1 MNQFSSCSFEYK
13 STALLCIYSLG
24 MLVLIPH
31 TQFFSTSVKHQRSTR
46 RSPHS
51 STLLVKTKR
60 QYRPFSHLTCE
71 VETDND
77 STDATLIQDL
87 MAVFGN
93 DTLWKRATQPE
104 HTYKSLGK
112 KKKKAS
118 SPHIAVSNPLSAG
131 WDTISTWMPF
141 ENNLDLGSNSEND
154 VYVQFLA
161 KKKWN
166 LRHNMSLDT
175 EQLFRYGSTSRNYT
189 ETTLN
194 LTQKMQDNTL
204 FANKFNVNKSENENY
219 NWGNWTFQQFE
230 FVKDNS
236 LTYGVYSGGV
246 YTNNDI
252 RVSSWGPYISW
263 RQPVWRDWLFMQ
275 NDLNFFNHINDD
287 PKHQLSV
294 QMNLEAN
301 F

>member
-1 MNQFSSCSFEYK
+1 MNQFSSFSFQNR
-13 STALLCIYSLG
+13 SVIFICIYSLG
-24 MLVLIPH
+24 VLTLIPH
-31 TQFFSTSVKHQRSTR
+31 TQFFYNTFKHQRSR
-46 RSPHS
+46 RYPYS
-51 STLLVKTKR
+51 STSFTKVKR
-60 QYRPFSHLTCE
+60 QSLSLSPCE
-71 VETDND
+71 IETND
-77 STDATLIQDL
+77 ALPDVALIQEL

-93 DTLWKRATQPE
+93 DTLWRRVTQPE
-104 HTYKSLGK
+104 QTYKAFGK
-112 KKKKAS
+112 KKKKNS
-118 SPHIAVSNPLSAG
+118 SAQVSTTNPLSAS
-131 WDTISTWMPF
+131 WTTISTWMPF

-166 LRHNMSLDT
+166 LRHNISLDT
-175 EQLFRYGSTSRNYT
+175 EQVFRYGSTSRNYT

-204 FANKFNVNKSENENY
+204 FANKFNVNKSENEDY
-219 NWGNWTFQQFE
+219 SWGNWTFQQYQFL
-230 FVKDNS
+230 KDNH

-246 YTNNDI
+246 YTKNDI
-252 RVSSWGPYISW
+252 RLNSWGPYISW

-275 NDLNFFNHINDD
+275 NDLNFFNHIDD
-287 PKHQLSV
+287 DSKHQLSV

>member
-1 MNQFSSCSFEYK
+1 MNQFSSFSFQNR
-13 STALLCIYSLG
+13 SVIFICIYSLG
-24 MLVLIPH
+24 VLALIPH
-31 TQFFSTSVKHQRSTR
+31 TQFFYNTFKPQRSRRYPYSSTSFTKV
-46 RSPHS
+46 
-51 STLLVKTKR
+51 KR
-60 QYRPFSHLTCE
+60 QSLSLSPCE
-71 VETDND
+71 IETNGALPD
-77 STDATLIQDL
+77 DALIQEL

-93 DTLWKRATQPE
+93 DTLWRRVTQPE
-104 HTYKSLGK
+104 QTYKAFGK
-112 KKKKAS
+112 KKKKNS
-118 SPHIAVSNPLSAG
+118 SAQVSTTNPLSAS
-131 WDTISTWMPF
+131 WATISTWMPF

-166 LRHNMSLDT
+166 LRHNISLDT
-175 EQLFRYGSTSRNYT
+175 EQVFRYGSTSRNYT

-204 FANKFNVNKSENENY
+204 FANKFNVNKSENEDY
-219 NWGNWTFQQFE
+219 SWGNWTFQQYQFL
-230 FVKDNS
+230 KDNH

-246 YTNNDI
+246 YTKNDI
-252 RVSSWGPYISW
+252 RLNSWGPYISW

-275 NDLNFFNHINDD
+275 NDLNFFNHIDD
-287 PKHQLSV
+287 DSKHQLSV

>member
-1 MNQFSSCSFEYK
+1 MNQFSPFSFHSR
-13 STALLCIYSLG
+13 STVLVCIYSLG
-24 MLVLIPH
+24 VLALLPH
-31 TQFFSTSVKHQRSTR
+31 SQFLNTSFKHQRSR
-46 RSPHS
+46 RHSYSSNQLSKAKRLSLPFARSP
-51 STLLVKTKR
+51 
-60 QYRPFSHLTCE
+60 CE
-71 VETDND
+71 IEKNNALPDV
-77 STDATLIQDL
+77 ALIQEL

-93 DTLWKRATQPE
+93 DTLWKRAQSEQP
-104 HTYKSLGK
+104 YNALGK

-118 SPHIAVSNPLSAG
+118 SNQAAPTNPLSAS
-131 WDTISTWMPF
+131 WVTISTWMPF
-141 ENNLDLGSNSEND
+141 ENNLDLGSNSESD

-166 LRHNMSLDT
+166 LRHNISLDT
-175 EQLFRYGSTSRNYT
+175 EQIFRYGSTSRNYT

-204 FANKFNVNKSENENY
+204 FANKFNVNKSENEDY

-246 YTNNDI
+246 YTKNDM
-252 RVSSWGPYISW
+252 RLNSWGPYISW
-263 RQPVWRDWLFMQ
+263 RQPVWRNWLFMQ
-275 NDLNFFNHINDD
+275 NDLNFFNHIDDD

>member
-1 MNQFSSCSFEYK
+1 MNQFSSPFQNK
-13 STALLCIYSLG
+13 STVFICIYSLG
-24 MLVLIPH
+24 VLALLPH
-31 TQFFSTSVKHQRSTR
+31 TQFFYNSLKHQRSRRYPYSSRSFTKVKTQSLS
-46 RSPHS
+46 RSP
-51 STLLVKTKR
+51 
-60 QYRPFSHLTCE
+60 CE
-71 VETDND
+71 VEANNALADTG
-77 STDATLIQDL
+77 LIQEL

-104 HTYKSLGK
+104 QTYKAFGK
-112 KKKKAS
+112 KKKKTS
-118 SPHIAVSNPLSAG
+118 SAQISATNPLSAS
-131 WDTISTWMPF
+131 WATISTWMPF
-141 ENNLDLGSNSEND
+141 ENNLDLGSNSESD

-166 LRHNMSLDT
+166 LRHNISFDT
-175 EQLFRYGSTSRNYT
+175 EQIFRYGSTSRNYT

-204 FANKFNVNKSENENY
+204 FSNKFNVNKSENEDY

-236 LTYGVYSGGV
+236 LTYGIYSGGV
-246 YTNNDI
+246 YTKNDI
-252 RVSSWGPYISW
+252 RLNSWGPYISW
-263 RQPVWRDWLFMQ
+263 RQPIWRDWIFMQ
-275 NDLNFFNHINDD
+275 NDLNFFNHIDDD

-294 QMNLEAN
+294 QINLEAN

>member
-1 MNQFSSCSFEYK
+1 MNQFSSFSFQYK
-13 STALLCIYSLG
+13 SAALVCIYSLG
-24 MLVLIPH
+24 VLALIPH
-31 TQFFSTSVKHQRSTR
+31 TQFFYNTFKHQRSR
-46 RSPHS
+46 RYPYS
-51 STLLVKTKR
+51 STSFTKVKR
-60 QYRPFSHLTCE
+60 QSLSLSPCE
-71 VETDND
+71 IETNNALPDD
-77 STDATLIQDL
+77 TLIQEL

-104 HTYKSLGK
+104 LTYKTFGK
-112 KKKKAS
+112 KKRKNS
-118 SPHIAVSNPLSAG
+118 SAQVSTTNPLSAS
-131 WDTISTWMPF
+131 WATISTWMPF

-166 LRHNMSLDT
+166 LRHNISLDT
-175 EQLFRYGSTSRNYT
+175 EQVFRYGSTSRNYT

-204 FANKFNVNKSENENY
+204 FANKFNVNKSENEDY
-219 NWGNWTFQQFE
+219 IWGNWTFQQYQFL
-230 FVKDNS
+230 KDNH

-246 YTNNDI
+246 YTKNDI
-252 RVSSWGPYISW
+252 RLNSWGPYISW
-263 RQPVWRDWLFMQ
+263 RQPVWRNWLFMQ
-275 NDLNFFNHINDD
+275 NDLNFFNHIDD
-287 PKHQLSV
+287 DSKHQLSV

>member
-1 MNQFSSCSFEYK
+1 MNQFSSSPFQNK
-13 STALLCIYSLG
+13 SAVFICIYSLG
-24 MLVLIPH
+24 LLALLPH
-31 TQFFSTSVKHQRSTR
+31 SQFFYHSLKYKRSRRYPYSSTSFAQV
-46 RSPHS
+46 
-51 STLLVKTKR
+51 KR
-60 QYRPFSHLTCE
+60 QSLSLSPCE
-71 VETDND
+71 VETNNTL
-77 STDATLIQDL
+77 SDAALIQEL

-104 HTYKSLGK
+104 HPYKAFGKRK
-112 KKKKAS
+112 KKNS
-118 SPHIAVSNPLSAG
+118 SAQISSTNPLSAS
-131 WDTISTWMPF
+131 WATISTWMPF
-141 ENNLDLGSNSEND
+141 ENNLDLGSNSESD

-166 LRHNMSLDT
+166 LRHNISFDT
-175 EQLFRYGSTSRNYT
+175 EQIFRYGSTSRNYT

-204 FANKFNVNKSENENY
+204 FSNKFNLNKSENEDY

-236 LTYGVYSGGV
+236 LTYGIYSGGV
-246 YTNNDI
+246 YTKNDI
-252 RVSSWGPYISW
+252 RLNSWGPYISW
-263 RQPVWRDWLFMQ
+263 RQPIWRDWIFMQ
-275 NDLNFFNHINDD
+275 NDLNFFNHIDDD

-294 QMNLEAN
+294 QINLEAN

>member
-1 MNQFSSCSFEYK
+1 MNQFSSSYEYK

-24 MLVLIPH
+24 MLVLIPY
-31 TQFFSTSVKHQRSTR
+31 TQLFSTYLKHQRSTR

-51 STLLVKTKR
+51 STLFVKTKR
-60 QYRPFSHLTCE
+60 VSLPFSRSLCE
-71 VETDND
+71 VETNND
-77 STDATLIQDL
+77 SDATLIQDL

-93 DTLWKRATQPE
+93 DTLWSRATQHKHP
-104 HTYKSLGK
+104 YKTLGK
-112 KKKKAS
+112 KKKKDS
-118 SPHIAVSNPLSAG
+118 TSHISVSNPLTAS

-141 ENNLDLGSNSEND
+141 ENNLDLGSNSESD

-166 LRHNMSLDT
+166 LRHNFSLDT
-175 EQLFRYGSTSRNYT
+175 EQVFRYGSTSRNYT

-204 FANKFNVNKSENENY
+204 FANKFNVNKSENEDY

-236 LTYGVYSGGV
+236 LTYGIYGGGV
-246 YTNNDI
+246 YTKNDI
-252 RVSSWGPYISW
+252 RLNSWGPYISW
-263 RQPVWRDWLFMQ
+263 RQPIWRDWVFMQ
-275 NDLNFFNHINDD
+275 NDLNFFNHIDDD
-287 PKHQLSV
+287 PKHQFSV

>member
-1 MNQFSSCSFEYK
+1 MNQLSSSFQNK
-13 STALLCIYSLG
+13 STVFICIYSLG
-24 MLVLIPH
+24 VLALLPH
-31 TQFFSTSVKHQRSTR
+31 TQFFYNSLKHQRSRRYPYSSTIFAKVKR
-46 RSPHS
+46 QSLSRSP
-51 STLLVKTKR
+51 
-60 QYRPFSHLTCE
+60 CE
-71 VETDND
+71 VEANNTL
-77 STDATLIQDL
+77 SDAVLIQEL

-104 HTYKSLGK
+104 QTYKAFGK
-112 KKKKAS
+112 KKKKTS
-118 SPHIAVSNPLSAG
+118 SAQISATNPLSAS
-131 WDTISTWMPF
+131 WATISTWMPF
-141 ENNLDLGSNSEND
+141 ENDLDLGSNSESD

-166 LRHNMSLDT
+166 LRHNISFDT
-175 EQLFRYGSTSRNYT
+175 EQIFRYGSTSRNYT

-204 FANKFNVNKSENENY
+204 FSNKFNVNKSENEDL

-236 LTYGVYSGGV
+236 LTYGIYSGGV
-246 YTNNDI
+246 YTKNDI
-252 RVSSWGPYISW
+252 RLNSWGPYISW
-263 RQPVWRDWLFMQ
+263 RQPIWRDWIFMQ
-275 NDLNFFNHINDD
+275 NDLNFFNHIDDD

-294 QMNLEAN
+294 QINLEAN

>member
-1 MNQFSSCSFEYK
+1 MNQFSPFSFQYR
-13 STALLCIYSLG
+13 SAALVCIYSLG
-24 MLVLIPH
+24 ILALIPH
-31 TQFFSTSVKHQRSTR
+31 TQFFYNTFKHQRSR
-46 RSPHS
+46 RYPYS
-51 STLLVKTKR
+51 STSFTKVKR
-60 QYRPFSHLTCE
+60 QSLSLSPCE
-71 VETDND
+71 IETND
-77 STDATLIQDL
+77 ALPDVALIKEL

-104 HTYKSLGK
+104 QTYKAFGK
-112 KKKKAS
+112 KKKKIS
-118 SPHIAVSNPLSAG
+118 STQVSATNPLSAS
-131 WDTISTWMPF
+131 WATISTWMPF

-166 LRHNMSLDT
+166 LRHNISLDT
-175 EQLFRYGSTSRNYT
+175 EQVFRYGSTSRNYT

-204 FANKFNVNKSENENY
+204 FANKFNLNKSENEDY
-219 NWGNWTFQQFE
+219 SWGNWTFQQYQFL
-230 FVKDNS
+230 KDNH

-246 YTNNDI
+246 YTKNDI
-252 RVSSWGPYISW
+252 RLNSWGPYISW
-263 RQPVWRDWLFMQ
+263 RQPVWRNWLFMQ
-275 NDLNFFNHINDD
+275 NDLNFFNHIDD
-287 PKHQLSV
+287 DSKHQLSV

>member
-1 MNQFSSCSFEYK
+1 MNQFSPFSFEYK
-13 STALLCIYSLG
+13 SKALLCIYSLG

-31 TQFFSTSVKHQRSTR
+31 TQLFSNSFKHPRSTR
-46 RSPHS
+46 RSLHS
-51 STLLVKTKR
+51 STLFIKTPR
-60 QYRPFSHLTCE
+60 FSAFSDHLPCE
-71 VETDND
+71 AETNND
-77 STDATLIQDL
+77 SDAALIQDL

-93 DTLWKRATQPE
+93 DTLWNRVSQHKDP
-104 HTYKSLGK
+104 YKTLGK

-118 SPHIAVSNPLSAG
+118 TPRISVSNPLTAS
-131 WDTISTWMPF
+131 WDTISTWIPF
-141 ENNLDLGSNSEND
+141 ENNLDLGSNSDSD

-204 FANKFNVNKSENENY
+204 FASKFNINKSENEDY
-219 NWGNWTFQQFE
+219 SWGNWTFQQYE
-230 FVKDNS
+230 FVKDNR

-246 YTNNDI
+246 YAKNDI
-252 RVSSWGPYISW
+252 RVNSWGPYISW
-263 RQPVWRDWLFMQ
+263 RQPIWRDWIFMQ
-275 NDLNFFNHINDD
+275 NDLNFFNHIDDD
-287 PKHQLSV
+287 PKHQLSM
-294 QMNLEAN
+294 QMNLEAS

>member
-1 MNQFSSCSFEYK
+1 MNQFSSPFQNK
-13 STALLCIYSLG
+13 STVFICIYSLG
-24 MLVLIPH
+24 LLALLPH
-31 TQFFSTSVKHQRSTR
+31 TQFFYNSLKHQRSRRYPYSSTNFAKVKR
-46 RSPHS
+46 QSLSRSP
-51 STLLVKTKR
+51 
-60 QYRPFSHLTCE
+60 CE
-71 VETDND
+71 VEANNALA
-77 STDATLIQDL
+77 DAGLIQEL

-104 HTYKSLGK
+104 QTYKAFGK
-112 KKKKAS
+112 KKKKTS
-118 SPHIAVSNPLSAG
+118 SAQISATNLLSAS
-131 WDTISTWMPF
+131 WATISTWMPF
-141 ENNLDLGSNSEND
+141 ENDLDLGSNSESD

-166 LRHNMSLDT
+166 LRHNISFDT
-175 EQLFRYGSTSRNYT
+175 EQIFRYGSTSRNYT

-204 FANKFNVNKSENENY
+204 FSNKFNVNKSENEDY

-236 LTYGVYSGGV
+236 LTYGIYSGGV
-246 YTNNDI
+246 YTKNDI
-252 RVSSWGPYISW
+252 RLNSWGPYISW
-263 RQPVWRDWLFMQ
+263 RQPIWRDWIFMQ
-275 NDLNFFNHINDD
+275 NDLNFFNHIDDD

-294 QMNLEAN
+294 QINLEAN

>member
-1 MNQFSSCSFEYK
+1 MNQFSPFSFQYK
-13 STALLCIYSLG
+13 SAALVCIYSLG
-24 MLVLIPH
+24 VLALIPH
-31 TQFFSTSVKHQRSTR
+31 TQFFYNTFKHQRSR
-46 RSPHS
+46 RYPYS
-51 STLLVKTKR
+51 STSFTKLKR
-60 QYRPFSHLTCE
+60 QSLSLSPCE
-71 VETDND
+71 IETND
-77 STDATLIQDL
+77 ALPDVTLIQEL

-104 HTYKSLGK
+104 QTYKAFGK
-112 KKKKAS
+112 KKKKNS
-118 SPHIAVSNPLSAG
+118 SAQVSTTNPLSAS
-131 WDTISTWMPF
+131 WATISTWMPF

-166 LRHNMSLDT
+166 LRHNISLDT
-175 EQLFRYGSTSRNYT
+175 EQVFRYGSTSRNYT

-204 FANKFNVNKSENENY
+204 FANKFNVNKSENEDY
-219 NWGNWTFQQFE
+219 SWGNWTFQQYQFL
-230 FVKDNS
+230 KDNH

-246 YTNNDI
+246 YTKNDI
-252 RVSSWGPYISW
+252 RLNSWGPYISW
-263 RQPVWRDWLFMQ
+263 RQPVWRNWLFMQ
-275 NDLNFFNHINDD
+275 NDLNFFNHIDD
-287 PKHQLSV
+287 DSKHQLSV

>member
-1 MNQFSSCSFEYK
+1 MNQFSSFSFQYK
-13 STALLCIYSLG
+13 SAALVCIYSLG
-24 MLVLIPH
+24 VLALIPH
-31 TQFFSTSVKHQRSTR
+31 TQFFYNTFKHQRSR
-46 RSPHS
+46 RYPYS
-51 STLLVKTKR
+51 STRFTKVK
-60 QYRPFSHLTCE
+60 RPSLSLSPCE
-71 VETDND
+71 IETND
-77 STDATLIQDL
+77 ALPDVTLIQEL

-104 HTYKSLGK
+104 QTYKAFGK
-112 KKKKAS
+112 KKKKTS
-118 SPHIAVSNPLSAG
+118 STQVSTTNPLSAS
-131 WDTISTWMPF
+131 WATISTWMPF

-166 LRHNMSLDT
+166 LRHNISLDT
-175 EQLFRYGSTSRNYT
+175 EQVFRYGSTSRNYT

-204 FANKFNVNKSENENY
+204 FANKFNVNKSENEDY
-219 NWGNWTFQQFE
+219 SWGNWTFQQYQFL
-230 FVKDNS
+230 KDNH

-246 YTNNDI
+246 YTKNDI
-252 RVSSWGPYISW
+252 RLNSWGPYISW
-263 RQPVWRDWLFMQ
+263 RQPVWRNWLFMQ
-275 NDLNFFNHINDD
+275 NDLNFFNHIDD
-287 PKHQLSV
+287 DSKHQLSV